1 MTDIVHKSQIV
12 LKADQSRVILQ
23 PLFLPGSERVNR
35 IITRVENL
43 TDAEARE
50 LLSSVFKKYGHRH
63 KNFSTILKRHF
74 DAVAGHDTSAN
85 KFDEPRQLLAGALLS
100 KEYSIQSA
108 ALFNPSMATHPDQ
121 SGLQRGQTRFVMSLR
136 ATGEGHVSSIVFRT
150 GVLSTDG
157 TIDLTPL
164 TPYQVLGDYIKSGN
178 SDTEYNLVFSRDSL
192 IEERTIFPG
201 TAIESM
207 GMEDL
212 RLVKFHDEQ
221 GTRYY
226 GTYTAYNGR
235 EIQSR
240 LLETEDFCSFR
251 IRSLTGASASDKGMG
266 LFPEK
271 INGKYAIISRQGGE
285 NISIMFSDDLFRWDK
300 HELLMEPLYP
310 FELAQIG
317 NCGSP
322 VKTEKGWL
330 LLTHG
335 VGPVREYYISAVLL
349 DLEDPRRIIARL
361 DHPLIAAEENEREGY
376 VPNVVYSC
384 GGMIRADKLFIPY
397 AMSDSRCGFAWIE
410 TDQLLDEL
418 LKSTRA

>member
-1 MTDIVHKSQIV
+1 MV
-12 LKADQSRVILQ
+12 
-23 PLFLPGSERVNR
+23 P
-35 IITRVENL
+35 
-43 TDAEARE
+43 
-50 LLSSVFKKYGHRH
+50 
-63 KNFSTILKRHF
+63 
-74 DAVAGHDTSAN
+74 
-85 KFDEPRQLLAGALLS
+85 
-100 KEYSIQSA
+100 
-108 ALFNPSMATHPDQ
+108 HPDQ
-121 SGLQRGQTRFVMSLR
+121 SGLEKGAARFVMSLR

-150 GVLSTDG
+150 GILSPDG
-157 TIDLTPL
+157 SINLTPL
-164 TPYQVLGDYIKSGN
+164 TPYQLLGEYLPEGN
-178 SDTEYNLVFSRDSL
+178 SSTDYNLLFSRDSR
-192 IEERTIFPG
+192 IEERVIFPG

-212 RLVKFHDEQ
+212 RLVKFSDEQ

-240 LLETEDFCSFR
+240 LLETEDFSSFR

-271 INGKYAIISRQGGE
+271 IKGKYAIISRQGGE
-285 NISIMFSDDLFRWDK
+285 NISVMFSEDLYRWDK
-300 HELLMEPLYP
+300 HELLLEPLYP

-322 VKTEKGWL
+322 IRTEKGWL

-335 VGPVREYYISAVLL
+335 VGPVREYFISAVLL
-349 DLEDPRRIIARL
+349 DLEDPAKVISRL
-361 DHPLIAAEENEREGY
+361 DHPIIAAEEHEREGY

-384 GGMIRADKLFIPY
+384 GGMISGDKLFIPY

-410 TDQLLDEL
+410 TDILLDEL
-418 LKSTRA
+418 LG

>member
-1 MTDIVHKSQIV
+1 MNELIHKSQII
-12 LKADQSRVILQ
+12 LTADPGRVILQ
-23 PLFLPGSERVNR
+23 PLMLPGSDRVNR
-35 IITRVENL
+35 IFTRVANL
-43 TDAEARE
+43 SDNEVSE
-50 LLSSVFKKYGHRH
+50 LLSSAKKKYGHRH
-63 KNFSTILKRHF
+63 KNFEAILKRHF
-74 DAVAGHDTSAN
+74 ILVGKQLVRER
-85 KFDEPRQLLAGALLS
+85 KFDESRQLLAGALLT

-108 ALFNPSMATHPDQ
+108 ALFNPSVVPHPDQ
-121 SGLQRGQTRFVMSLR
+121 SGLKQGQTRFVMSFR

-150 GVLSTDG
+150 GIISSDG
-157 TIDLTPL
+157 MLKLTHL
-164 TPYQVLGDYIKSGN
+164 TPYQVLGEYAQTGKNITDY
-178 SDTEYNLVFSRDSL
+178 DVTFDEDSV
-192 IEERTIFPG
+192 IEERVLFPG
-201 TAIESM
+201 TAVESM

-212 RLVKFHDEQ
+212 RLVHFHDEK

-240 LLETEDFCSFR
+240 LLETEDFRTFR

-285 NISIMFSDDLFRWDK
+285 NVSIMFSDDLYRWDK
-300 HELLMEPLYP
+300 HELLMEPKYH
-310 FELAQIG
+310 FELTQIG

-335 VGPVREYYISAVLL
+335 VGPVREYYVSVVLL
-349 DLEDPRRIIARL
+349 DLKDPTKIIARL
-361 DHPLIAAEENEREGY
+361 DRPLISAEEQEREGY

-384 GGMIRADKLFIPY
+384 GGMICADKLFIPY
-397 AMSDSRCGFAWIE
+397 AMSDSRCGFAWVE
-410 TDQLLDEL
+410 TEHLLDEL
-418 LKSTRA
+418 IK